1 MCRTGCPTK
10 DHATWGE
17 CARAARFYNAG
28 AGSRDEY
35 KAYDNELKD
44 YAYAR
49 SIGLQPSTTRRKDVD
64 TAIREAGA

>member
-28 AGSRDEY
+28 AGQRDEY
-35 KAYDNELKD
+35 KKYDAELSD
-44 YAYAR
+44 YANAR
-49 SIGLQPSTTRRKDVD
+49 SLGLQPKTTRRKDID
-64 TAIREAGA
+64 ASLREAGA